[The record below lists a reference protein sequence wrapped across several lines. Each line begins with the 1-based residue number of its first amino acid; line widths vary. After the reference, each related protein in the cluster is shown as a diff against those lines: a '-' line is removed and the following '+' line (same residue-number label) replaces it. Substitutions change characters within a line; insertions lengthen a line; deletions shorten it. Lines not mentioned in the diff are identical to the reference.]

1 MDNDKLYKKAVEDMK
16 ELVNDITFQLD
27 YFANEYNGCLRI
39 EINKRELIAPYSDV
53 RIYINPTRNAISVD
67 LDDYYQI
74 IFNEAGRI
82 VNPLYSQHL
91 AINGL
96 TLVVCVKQ

>member
-1 MDNDKLYKKAVEDMK
+1 MFGYM
-16 ELVNDITFQLD
+16 
-27 YFANEYNGCLRI
+27 G
-39 EINKRELIAPYSDV
+39 SDTDLGT
-53 RIYINPTRNAISVD
+53 YINPTRNAISVD